1 MLHRFLQ
8 PKQRAKGREQ
18 TMSRH
23 GPVPVAAFESGPIP
37 FWSEAF
43 FMVDCPYLHLIEPG
57 GPPLTRLT
65 QSPSDSSLFNFDV
78 ENIALC
84 PKCGSRIHTV
94 RRLPL
99 SLDSRSAGQPT
110 PPELPHP
117 NIPELPAEV
126 SAGVPAGIHLTLP
139 PSRSSPGAKTPRL
152 SPGSFDLRSESAPPI
167 PPQTSRQVLTPQAES
182 SLPIPVDP
190 TIANYAP
197 YHVRRPANNVPLS
210 SDRDFNSSAVQI
222 SSRSHRRSFLAR
234 FKRPKPDAA
243 SSIVSMGNTGDIRY
257 LSFCF
262 SSDGVSILL
271 WEKNSLVIAR
281 LNAQG
286 DSGRLI
292 DLIPILCQ
300 GEGGQATPGSTLF
313 VAEGCG
319 MIAAIVSQGATGKFL
334 VVLDHSGLVGRSAV
348 LPLQDMTPLCLAIS
362 RCNSFVAVGLAER
375 VLLVRLAE
383 HKMDFD
389 WAVTISVRGPSSF
402 DGMTVASETC
412 NFTADGRYLIVA
424 TQMRDMHQSSEDGSI
439 HTAVWTCEREAKG
452 PFRLPRCKMPNDDQS
467 LTSIQFHHGLQ
478 VAAITGLTSARYP
491 LFLSLDPQQPVTIP
505 AQLTDFRIRCSCM
518 APPPQDHL
526 MYFLDASNHVCEAD
540 LHHRHVKLVA
550 DITTHRGSL
559 RSHDEPAA
567 IAVGP
572 GGIVEVFWRQG
583 PGLWRLQFRPGE
595 EAILIDN
602 LRRRWDETIY

>member
-43 FMVDCPYLHLIEPG
+43 LMVDCPYLHLIEPG
-57 GPPLTRLT
+57 WPPLTKLT
-65 QSPSDSSLFNFDV
+65 QSPSDSSLFNFAV

-99 SLDSRSAGQPT
+99 SLDSRSGQPT

-117 NIPELPAEV
+117 HIPELPAEV
-126 SAGVPAGIHLTLP
+126 PSGTHLTLS
-139 PSRSSPGAKTPRL
+139 PSRSSPGAKTTRL
-152 SPGSFDLRSESAPPI
+152 SPRSFDLRSESEPPI
-167 PPQTSRQVLTPQAES
+167 PPHTSRQILTPQTES

-197 YHVRRPANNVPLS
+197 CYVRRPNNDVPLS
-210 SDRDFNSSAVQI
+210 SDRDFNSSAVQV
-222 SSRSHRRSFLAR
+222 SPRSHRWSFLTR

-243 SSIVSMGNTGDIRY
+243 SSIVSMGNSGDIRY

-292 DLIPILCQ
+292 DLIPILRQ

-319 MIAAIVSQGATGKFL
+319 MIAAIVSQGATRKFL
-334 VVLDHSGLVGRSAV
+334 VVLDHLGLAERSAV
-348 LPLQDMTPLCLAIS
+348 LPLQGMTPLCLAIS
-362 RCNSFVAVGLAER
+362 RCNSFVAVGLAAQ

-383 HKMDFD
+383 HKVDFD
-389 WAVTISVRGPSSF
+389 WAVTISIRGPSSF

-424 TQMRDMHQSSEDGSI
+424 TQMRDKHQSSEDGSI
-439 HTAVWTCEREAKG
+439 HTALWTCEREAKG
-452 PFRLPRCKMPNDDQS
+452 PFRLPCCKMPNDDQG

-505 AQLTDFRIRCSCM
+505 AQVTDFRIRCSCM

-526 MYFLDASNHVCEAD
+526 MYFLDASNRVCEAD
-540 LHHRHVKLVA
+540 LHHRHVELVA
-550 DITTHRGSL
+550 DITTYRGSL

-602 LRRRWDETIY
+602 LRRRWDETI

>member
-1 MLHRFLQ
+1 
-8 PKQRAKGREQ
+8 
-18 TMSRH
+18 MSRH

-37 FWSEAF
+37 FWTEAF
-43 FMVDCPYLHLIEPG
+43 LMVDCPYLHLIEPG
-57 GPPLTRLT
+57 WPPLTKLT
-65 QSPSDSSLFNFDV
+65 QSPSDSSLFNFAV

-99 SLDSRSAGQPT
+99 SLDSRSGQPT

-117 NIPELPAEV
+117 HIPELPAEV
-126 SAGVPAGIHLTLP
+126 PVGTHSTLS
-139 PSRSSPGAKTPRL
+139 PSRSSPGAKTTRL
-152 SPGSFDLRSESAPPI
+152 SPRSFDLRSESEPPI
-167 PPQTSRQVLTPQAES
+167 PPHTSRQVLTPQTES

-197 YHVRRPANNVPLS
+197 CYVRRPDNDVPLS
-210 SDRDFNSSAVQI
+210 SDRDFNSSAVQV
-222 SSRSHRRSFLAR
+222 SPRSHRWSFLTR

-243 SSIVSMGNTGDIRY
+243 SSIVSMGNSGDIRY

-292 DLIPILCQ
+292 DLIPILRQ

-334 VVLDHSGLVGRSAV
+334 VVLDHLGLAERSVV

-362 RCNSFVAVGLAER
+362 RCNSFVAVGLAAR

-383 HKMDFD
+383 HKVDFD
-389 WAVTISVRGPSSF
+389 WAVTISIRGPSSF
-402 DGMTVASETC
+402 DGMTVASET
-412 NFTADGRYLIVA
+412 FERGWQYSHGPLDLRKRGEGSVPA
-424 TQMRDMHQSSEDGSI
+424 TLLQN
-439 HTAVWTCEREAKG
+439 AKRK
-452 PFRLPRCKMPNDDQS
+452 PTLPLNS
-467 LTSIQFHHGLQ
+467 LL
-478 VAAITGLTSARYP
+478 
-491 LFLSLDPQQPVTIP
+491 
-505 AQLTDFRIRCSCM
+505 
-518 APPPQDHL
+518 
-526 MYFLDASNHVCEAD
+526 
-540 LHHRHVKLVA
+540 
-550 DITTHRGSL
+550 
-559 RSHDEPAA
+559 
-567 IAVGP
+567 
-572 GGIVEVFWRQG
+572 
-583 PGLWRLQFRPGE
+583 
-595 EAILIDN
+595 
-602 LRRRWDETIY
+602 

>member
-43 FMVDCPYLHLIEPG
+43 LMVDCPYLHLVEPG
-57 GPPLTRLT
+57 WPPLTKLT
-65 QSPSDSSLFNFDV
+65 QSPSDSSLFNFAV

-99 SLDSRSAGQPT
+99 SLDSRSGQPT

-117 NIPELPAEV
+117 HIPELPAEV
-126 SAGVPAGIHLTLP
+126 PFGTHSRLS
-139 PSRSSPGAKTPRL
+139 PSRSSPGAKTTRL
-152 SPGSFDLRSESAPPI
+152 SPGSFDLRSESEPPI
-167 PPQTSRQVLTPQAES
+167 PPHTSRQVLTPQPES

-197 YHVRRPANNVPLS
+197 CYVRRPDNDVPLS
-210 SDRDFNSSAVQI
+210 SDRDFNSSAVQV
-222 SSRSHRRSFLAR
+222 SPRSHRWSFLTR

-243 SSIVSMGNTGDIRY
+243 SSILSMGNSGDIRY

-292 DLIPILCQ
+292 DLIPILRQ
-300 GEGGQATPGSTLF
+300 GEGGQAIPGSTLF

-334 VVLDHSGLVGRSAV
+334 VVLDHLGLAERSAV

-362 RCNSFVAVGLAER
+362 RCNSFVAVGLAAR
-375 VLLVRLAE
+375 VLLVRLTE
-383 HKMDFD
+383 HKVDFD
-389 WAVTISVRGPSSF
+389 WAVTISIRGPSSF

-424 TQMRDMHQSSEDGSI
+424 TQMRDKHQSSEDGSI
-439 HTAVWTCEREAKG
+439 HTALWTCEREAKG
-452 PFRLPRCKMPNDDQS
+452 PFRLPCCKMPNDDQG

-505 AQLTDFRIRCSCM
+505 AQVTDFRIRCSCM

-526 MYFLDASNHVCEAD
+526 MYFLDASNRVCEAD
-540 LHHRHVKLVA
+540 LHHRHVELVA
-550 DITTHRGSL
+550 DITTYRGSL

-602 LRRRWDETIY
+602 LRRRWDETI